1 MARPLLKDYFR
12 ESEILNSRLI
22 VASVVIV
29 ILTLAIIS
37 RLFYLQILSHDHYT
51 TLSQENRVTLV
62 PIPPQRGVIY
72 DRNGIVLAQDAPAF
86 SIEVTPD
93 KVDEM
98 DVMLKGLGEVINL
111 SEREIKRFR
120 RELKQKR
127 RFEAVPLRF
136 NLNDEEMARFAV
148 NRYRFPGV
156 EIKARMVRH
165 YPLGALGV
173 HALGYVGRI
182 NEAEQKKLNTNYSGT
197 THIGKLGVEKAYENI
212 LHGTVGV
219 EQVETTAR
227 GDALRVLG
235 HVLPIAGKDIYL
247 TIDINLQAVIEGA
260 LGDKRA
266 AVVAINPKN
275 GEILAFVSTPSYDPN
290 LFVNGISYEDYDE
303 LQKSLDK
310 PLINRAL
317 QGQYPPGSTVKP
329 FYALAGLEYN
339 KIQPDDAVS
348 CRGYFQLPGIAHRF
362 RDWKK
367 EGHGAVSLE
376 AAVAQSCD
384 VYFYTLAQSLGI
396 DAMATFMGQFGLG
409 KKTGIDVPGEMM
421 GVMPSSAWKR
431 KVLKQPWYGG
441 ETLVAGIGQGYVLT
455 TPLQLATITAT
466 LANNGFQMRPHLLR
480 GTHELGSTTMV
491 TQKPV
496 VSRRVP
502 IGNGANWSAV
512 INAMV
517 SVVHSPR
524 GTAYGIGAKAPYRIA
539 GKTGTAQ
546 VASIKQG
553 ERYKESETPER
564 LRDHALFVAFAPVD
578 DPQIAVAVIV
588 ENGGHGS
595 SVAAPVAR
603 TLMDYHLRNLVEAAR
618 NNQSTITPSPVS
630 AKAAVAAPVRAP
642 TVEPAPAIPA
652 PASPVMPDPSL

>member
-12 ESEILNSRLI
+12 ESKILNNRII
-22 VASVVIV
+22 VASVIIV
-29 ILTLAIIS
+29 ILTFAVIS

-93 KVDEM
+93 KIENI
-98 DVMLKGLGEVINL
+98 DVMLQALGEVVSL

-136 NLNDEEMARFAV
+136 NLSDEEMARFAV

-156 EIKARMVRH
+156 EIKARMVRD
-165 YPLGALGV
+165 YPLGELGV

-182 NEAEQKKLNTNYSGT
+182 NEAEQKKLDTNYSGT
-197 THIGKLGVEKAYENI
+197 THIGKLGIEKAYENI

-227 GDALRVLG
+227 GEAMRVLG
-235 HVLPIAGKDIYL
+235 HILPVAGKNLYL
-247 TIDINLQAVIEGA
+247 TLDINLQAVAEGA
-260 LGDKRA
+260 LGGKRG

-275 GEILAFVSTPSYDPN
+275 GEILAFVSRPGYDPN
-290 LFVNGISYEDYDE
+290 LFVNGISSEDYDA
-303 LQKSLDK
+303 LQTSLDK
-310 PLINRAL
+310 PLINRVL

-339 KIQPDDAVS
+339 KITPGEAVS
-348 CRGYFQLPGIAHRF
+348 CRGYFQLPGLAHRY

-367 EGHGAVSLE
+367 EGHGAVNLD

-441 ETLVAGIGQGYVLT
+441 ETLIVGIGQGYVLT

-466 LANNGFQMRPHLLR
+466 LANHGFQMQPHLLR
-480 GTHELGSTTMV
+480 GTHDLGSTTMM
-491 TQKPV
+491 TQKPTV
-496 VSRRVP
+496 NKRVP
-502 IGNGANWSAV
+502 VANGANWQTV
-512 INAMV
+512 INSMV

-524 GTAYGIGAKAPYRIA
+524 GTAYGIGVKAPYKIA

-564 LRDHALFVAFAPVD
+564 LRDHALFVAFAPVE
-578 DPQIAVAVIV
+578 DPQIAIAVII

-595 SVAAPVAR
+595 SAAAPVAR
-603 TLMDYHLRNLVEAAR
+603 TVMDYYLRDWIER
-618 NNQSTITPSPVS
+618 THPRQS
-630 AKAAVAAPVRAP
+630 AAAPG
-642 TVEPAPAIPA
+642 
-652 PASPVMPDPSL
+652 PSL